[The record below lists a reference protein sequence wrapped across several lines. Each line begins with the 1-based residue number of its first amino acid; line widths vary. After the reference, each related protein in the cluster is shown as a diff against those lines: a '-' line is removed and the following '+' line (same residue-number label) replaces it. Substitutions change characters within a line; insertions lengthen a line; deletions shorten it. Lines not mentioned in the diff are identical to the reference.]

1 LIVAPQIATFSIMN
15 TPSQVPAFD
24 AFGDRATSEP
34 ARRTTNRARSAAV
47 AIFWSVATLL
57 VAGRVYQQGAPA
69 QPHAM
74 EMASR

>member
-1 LIVAPQIATFSIMN
+1 MN
-15 TPSQVPAFD
+15 TPLQAPAFD
-24 AFGDRATSEP
+24 AFGDRAVTEP
-34 ARRTTNRARSAAV
+34 SRRTTTDRARSAAV
-47 AIFWSVATLL
+47 AIFWSVAMLL